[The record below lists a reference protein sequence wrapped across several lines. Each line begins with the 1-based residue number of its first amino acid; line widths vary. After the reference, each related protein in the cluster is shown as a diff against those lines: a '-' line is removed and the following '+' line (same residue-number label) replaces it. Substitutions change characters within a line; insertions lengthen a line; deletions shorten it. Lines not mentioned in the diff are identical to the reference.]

1 MGLDAISI
9 GLAGFQAASTRVE
22 SAAHNLAN
30 VQTRDFRPVRTR
42 VTSVQGGRV
51 EARAQRAPQPEAV
64 EPAREILEVV
74 QASAQAR
81 SSMRVSQAGVELV
94 MLVLP
99 NKGGKLDVRA

>member
-22 SAAHNLAN
+22 GAAHNVAN
-30 VQTRDFRPVRTR
+30 AQTRDFHPVRTR
-42 VTSVQGGRV
+42 VTSVQGGGV
-51 EARAQRAPQPEAV
+51 DARPRRAPQPEAV
-64 EPAREILEVV
+64 DLVRETAEIV

-99 NKGGKLDVRA
+99 NKGSKLDVRA